1 MKKRIFKSFIFTFAV
16 SALIILFVFSGS
28 AKNVK
33 KNGLTFDVQE
43 NGVTVVSY
51 SGTAKK
57 VKIPKKVNGVPV
69 TAIGNECFWQ
79 ARTITTLSI
88 PSTVTEIGISAFNE
102 CTGLKKIVLPKE
114 LKSLG
119 SAAFWYCTNLETV
132 VLDTKAEKIGKD
144 AFRGCD
150 KVTVYAVSGTGAE
163 KYLKKNK
170 IKSGVTYPT
179 SISVK
184 SKIKMNPEKTR
195 TLKIVVSPADTYYT
209 ALSVSTTNKAV
220 ADISKEGVVS
230 SFGCGNAVIT
240 VSAKGNEKVFAKCR
254 VKVFPA
260 KPANLKQTEFTASSA
275 TISWT
280 KSAGATEYKIT
291 RYDTAKKKWVA
302 LASTP
307 KRTYTVAN
315 LKNGEEAKLRVRSI
329 FKSGKTKVLGGI
341 ASITVAAKNNAPVT
355 KLKQSSS
362 TVDSVTV
369 SWKAPSGAK
378 KFTAVLLDKNNKQL
392 SSTQTEKTSFTFSGL
407 SYAAVYKARI
417 SAVYKNGN
425 KTYNG
430 KYTELSVKAMTPA
443 TVSGL
448 KTSGITD
455 SEVTVSWN
463 KVSSA
468 SKYYIYIYNA
478 EKKAFTLAGST
489 DKNSFTLTELDAE
502 TTVRIKICAV
512 FAKTNKTD
520 LIGSGAEISA
530 KTAVRPI
537 PKTKQEA
544 LSVFVKAFNGMS
556 SQQNFSVFESRSLG
570 NKAVLPDTEEN
581 RSLLSSLYGSKTA
594 DYNFVSGI
602 ETSKK
607 LSLSS
612 LLPTMNGKLSLSAE
626 EQNNCDIEYAGDGN
640 GFFITLTLPAAQADK
655 SLASLFVSLPD
666 WSVVAKAQSKTFS
679 SVDYSKVTVSAKVNN
694 GKLDILSVSVP
705 FTAAG
710 SGEDS
715 AVFTVGGTLE
725 YEYIFL
731 WN

>member
-1 MKKRIFKSFIFTFAV
+1 MKKRIFKSFIFAFAV
-16 SALIILFVFSGS
+16 SALITLFVFSGS

-33 KNGLTFDVQE
+33 KNGFTFDVQKS
-43 NGVTVVSY
+43 GVTVVSY

-57 VKIPKKVNGVPV
+57 VKIPAKVNGVPV

-79 ARTITTLSI
+79 ARTITVLSI

-114 LKSLG
+114 LKTLG

-163 KYLKKNK
+163 KYLQKNK

-179 SISVK
+179 SISVQK
-184 SKIKMNPEKTR
+184 SMKMNSGKTR

-209 ALSVSTTNKAV
+209 ALSVSTTNKAI
-220 ADISKEGVVS
+220 ADVSPEGIVS
-230 SFGCGNAVIT
+230 SFNCGNAVIT
-240 VSAKGNEKVFAKCR
+240 VSAKGNDKVFAKCR

-260 KPANLKQTEFTASSA
+260 KPADLKQTKFTASSA

-280 KSAGATEYKIT
+280 KVAGATEYKIT

-302 LASTP
+302 LASTD
-307 KRTYTVAN
+307 KTTYKVKN
-315 LKNGEEAKLRVRSI
+315 LKKGEEAKLRVRSI
-329 FKSGKTKVLGGI
+329 FKSGKTQVLGGI
-341 ASITVAAKNNAPVT
+341 ASITVSAKNNAPVT
-355 KLKQSSS
+355 ALKQVSN

-369 SWKAPSGAK
+369 SWKAPAGAE

-392 SSTQTEKTSFTFSGL
+392 SRAETTKTSLGFSGL
-407 SYAAVYKARI
+407 SYTAAYKVRV

-430 KYTELSVKAMTPA
+430 KYTELSVKAMTPVK
-443 TVSGL
+443 VSAL
-448 KTSGITD
+448 KTSGVTD
-455 SEVTVSWN
+455 SDITVSWS

-468 SKYYIYIYNA
+468 SRYYIYIYSE
-478 EKKAFTLAGST
+478 EKKIFTLAGNT
-489 DKNSFTLTELDAE
+489 DKTSFTLTDLDAE
-502 TTVRIKICAV
+502 TTVRIKVCAA
-512 FAKTNKTD
+512 FARTESTD
-520 LIGSGAEISA
+520 LIGPGAEVSA

-544 LSVFVKAFNGMS
+544 LSVFIKACGNMN
-556 SQQNFSVFESRSLG
+556 SQKNFSVFESRSLK
-570 NKAVLPDTEEN
+570 NTAVLPDTEAN
-581 RSLLSSLYGSKTA
+581 RSILSSIDSSSKA
-594 DYNFVSGI
+594 DYNFVGGI
-602 ETSKK
+602 ETGKK
-607 LSLSS
+607 LSLSA
-612 LLPTMNGKLSLSAE
+612 LIPAMNGKLSLSTQ
-626 EQNNCDIEYAGDGN
+626 EQKDCDIEYHGDGN
-640 GFFITLTLPAAQADK
+640 GFFIELTLPAAQADK
-655 SLASLFVSLPD
+655 SLASSFVSLPD
-666 WSVVAKAQSKTFS
+666 WNAISKAQGKTFS
-679 SVDYSKVTVSAKVNN
+679 SVDYSKFTVSAKVNA
-694 GKLDILSVSVP
+694 GKLDTLSVSVP
-705 FTAAG
+705 FTVAG
-710 SGEDS
+710 NDGK
-715 AVFTVGGTLE
+715 AVFTIGGTLE